1 MTSGNMYRYTCLKCK
16 KIYKKP
22 YYYTFLNSPCCQER
36 MFLHNIIDERY
47 GGYRCPDCG
56 HISR

>member
-36 MFLHNIIDERY
+36 MFLDAI
-47 GGYRCPDCG
+47 CG
-56 HISR
+56 DDNG